1 MKSKKLGIITLF
13 LLSPLVMANAP
24 APQVSSSPY
33 NDFTMA
39 FVSKVVNPEG
49 SEGVFEFHYNVTNTG
64 TGYLKDMQA
73 QKDGRNE
80 SYITIDDE
88 YFGDIVLGPNQTKEI
103 KLYSTIDFETAEGI
117 SFTGLGFSE
126 FLDNPF
132 KDNDFKVEI
141 DQQYTTSTYYVIKA
155 NFNFD
160 VDESGYRFGAIIDAT
175 YKGEDISIFNRDLY
189 SDGRIEF
196 GYYSETP
203 LDLEQFTINNIKIV
217 KTEYHSPYSF
227 LSDAFKVLEI
237 VAIVTISVIMGS
249 GFLFLCIFFPIREV
263 RKRKK
268 LKEQKNS

>member
-24 APQVSSSPY
+24 APQVSNSPY
-33 NDFTMA
+33 DDFTMT
-39 FVSKVVNPEG
+39 FISKTSNPDG

-64 TGYLKDMQA
+64 AGYLKEIRA
-73 QKDGRNE
+73 EKDSRNE
-80 SYITIDDE
+80 AYLTIEDE
-88 YFGDIVLGPNQTKEI
+88 HFGDIVLGPNQTKEVKI
-103 KLYSTIDFETAEGI
+103 YTTIDFETTEGI
-117 SFTGLGFSE
+117 SFTGSGFSE
-126 FLDNPF
+126 FLENPF
-132 KDNDFKVEI
+132 KDNDFTIEI

-189 SDGRIEF
+189 SDGKIEF

-227 LSDAFKVLEI
+227 IGDAFGVMRI
-237 VAIVTISVIMGS
+237 IAIVFVAVFMGG

-263 RKRKK
+263 KKRKRM
-268 LKEQKNS
+268 KEQKNG